1 MKMTREDERKLY
13 EAYEVLDRILN
24 GKSTLQYIINKK
36 IDLIMDKI
44 DKKIKEIEIRQTT
57 IINMIKDILDL
68 LTYHQED
75 KGE

>member
-57 IINMIKDILDL
+57 IINMIKDILNL
-68 LTYHQED
+68 LTHHQED